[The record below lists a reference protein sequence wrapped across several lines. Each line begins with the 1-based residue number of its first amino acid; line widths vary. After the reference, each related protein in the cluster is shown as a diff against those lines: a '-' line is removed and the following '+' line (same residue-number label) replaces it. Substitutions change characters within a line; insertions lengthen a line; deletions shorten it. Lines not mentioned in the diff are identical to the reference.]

1 MTPPKRT
8 GRRVTPRPNIRARK
22 SLTGEQRGRFWQS
35 VAEALRA
42 QARAKSE
49 VNP

>member
-22 SLTGEQRGRFWQS
+22 SLTGEQRGRFWQAVRES
-35 VAEALRA
+35 LA